1 MRLIITKWK
10 FARVENQFLRAKFR
24 LEVGWNSLALLDK
37 ESRNSSRK
45 NLREIE
51 MMVFAEEEKIEKTRG
66 DISFLEDSL
75 GKMIRIARKI

>member
-37 ESRNSSRK
+37 EDSGLIINFIYTHEGVRVYTKKVKQGKGEEYQLS
-45 NLREIE
+45 
-51 MMVFAEEEKIEKTRG
+51 EEEQRAIKESK
-66 DISFLEDSL
+66 
-75 GKMIRIARKI
+75 